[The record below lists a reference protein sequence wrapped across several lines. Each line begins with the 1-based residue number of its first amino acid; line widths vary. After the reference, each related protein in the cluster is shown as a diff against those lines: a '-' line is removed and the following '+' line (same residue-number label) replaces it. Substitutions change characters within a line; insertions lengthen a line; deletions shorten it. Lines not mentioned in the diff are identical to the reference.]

1 MTLDQALSRFDDEHG
16 LSYAVAGGFLHG
28 EVGATLVID
37 ADGRRAVAKWE
48 WPATRDAMLERKAM
62 VKLVQRLRG
71 RGARLPAY
79 LHVAAVDDGV
89 LLMQELLPGR
99 TCDQVPDVL
108 VEDLI
113 AHNALQAKA
122 APDGSGWK
130 TYMLES
136 LSCGLSGYCEHASL
150 QTHNRA
156 TRVLLDRIRAAGDA
170 LITVAVEEDD
180 AVHLDFHH
188 LNVLSE
194 DGRLSGVVD
203 CEGYRSGDRMFDLI
217 TLAFCLSVADRSH
230 AAESRLW
237 ALIER
242 SCDIV
247 TATAYVAHMALR
259 QVDWSIRHR
268 TRDDVTQWLTRS
280 DQVLQQLRP

>member
-1 MTLDQALSRFDDEHG
+1 MTLDQALARFNDEQG
-16 LSYAVAGGFLHG
+16 VSYAVAGGFHHG

-37 ADGRRAVAKWE
+37 ADRRRAVAKWD
-48 WPATRDAMLERKAM
+48 WPATRHAMLERQAM
-62 VKLVQRLRG
+62 VKLVERLRS
-71 RGARLPAY
+71 RGACLPAY

-89 LLMQELLPGR
+89 LLVQEFLPGKTGDR
-99 TCDQVPDVL
+99 VPDAL

-122 APDGSGWK
+122 APGGSGWK
-130 TYMLES
+130 AYMLES
-136 LSCGLSGYCEHASL
+136 LSRGMSGYCEHASL
-150 QTHNRA
+150 QAYSRA
-156 TRVLLDRIRAAGDA
+156 TGALLDRIRAAGDA

-180 AVHLDFHH
+180 AVHVDFHH

-217 TLAFCLSVADRSH
+217 TLAFCLSVADHSRV
-230 AAESRLW
+230 AERRLW
-237 ALIER
+237 SLIER

-247 TATAYVAHMALR
+247 TSTAYVAHMALR

-280 DQVLQQLRP
+280 EQVLEQLRG